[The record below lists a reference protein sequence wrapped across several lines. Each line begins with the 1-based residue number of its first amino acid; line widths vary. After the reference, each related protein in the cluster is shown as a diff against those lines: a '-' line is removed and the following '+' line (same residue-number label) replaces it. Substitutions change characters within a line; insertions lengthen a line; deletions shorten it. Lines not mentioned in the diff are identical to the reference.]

1 MKKVE
6 AIIRSDKLEDLK
18 EAISKSGIAKGMTVS
33 QVLGYG
39 SQKGFAEYVRGQKVV
54 PTLLVKVKVEII
66 VVDAMVDKI
75 IDLIIK
81 SVHTGEIGDGKIF
94 ILPIDRVVRIR
105 TGETDADAL

>member
-75 IDLIIK
+75 VDLIIK

-105 TGETDADAL
+105 TGETDVDAL

>member
-18 EAISKSGIAKGMTVS
+18 EAISKSDIAKGMTVS

-75 IDLIIK
+75 VDLIIK

-105 TGETDADAL
+105 TGETDVDAL

>member
-18 EAISKSGIAKGMTVS
+18 EAISKSDIAKGMTVS

-75 IDLIIK
+75 VDLIIK

>member
-75 IDLIIK
+75 VDLIIK